1 MSHDHYDLDDQ
12 HCGSCCSDGG
22 PIPVRIVR
30 GDPYAGPDGQ
40 VRLAFE
46 AWVLRVLI
54 VLYVVGA
61 IFY

>member
-1 MSHDHYDLDDQ
+1 MSCDHLDLDDARCDC
-12 HCGSCCSDGG
+12 HCADG

-40 VRLAFE
+40 IRLAFD

-54 VLYVVGA
+54 VLYVVSA
-61 IFY
+61 ILY